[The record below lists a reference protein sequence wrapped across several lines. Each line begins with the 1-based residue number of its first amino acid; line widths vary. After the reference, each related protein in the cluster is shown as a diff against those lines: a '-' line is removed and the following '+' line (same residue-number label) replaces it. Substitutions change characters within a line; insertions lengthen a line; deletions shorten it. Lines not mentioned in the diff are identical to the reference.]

1 MDNQR
6 KQKRI
11 ARVAAVCLIA
21 GALLGCSQDKTVVE
35 NSSDGAS
42 SQSGAPVFQGTAY
55 PETTTQLTVDIL
67 SAEDAAALAA
77 FPNLEKVNAIHCT
90 DYDSILALLQQKP
103 ELDITYAVTIGGREY
118 RSSSNYARIPD
129 PDFEEVI
136 EKLKY
141 LPNVD
146 TVLFPGMTLTDAQL
160 SKLEAAYPDI
170 QWNYD
175 TEYQGL
181 SFNTD
186 TAYLNL
192 TGLGYEKPEDA
203 EEIISRLPNLKTV
216 DLSGYGFT
224 NEQMAA
230 LGQRYGDIEFVWD
243 MMIGNTSVRTDA
255 VEIDISG
262 NRMTPA
268 DIEALLPYFTR
279 LEKVIMSH
287 CGISNEDMDALNK
300 RYDDIRFVWTVYAGG
315 YPSRTDIKYFMP
327 TKVGK
332 RVDDYSL
339 GDLKYCTDLVAI
351 DLGHH
356 SVSQCEWVR
365 DLKNLEYFLCADTQL
380 MSIEPLSGLPKL
392 KYVEIFQTYVMD
404 FTPLL
409 TLPALEDLN
418 VCWTY
423 GKPEVVAQLTG
434 LRRLWWSGKWHQKEE
449 LDLMTGN
456 LTDCT
461 FNFYDGW
468 ATGSGWRQHAN
479 YYKMREIFGMFIM
492 Y

>member
-1 MDNQR
+1 MDHQQR
-6 KQKRI
+6 QKLI
-11 ARVAAVCLIA
+11 AAVAATVIA
-21 GALLGCSQDKTVVE
+21 GALCGCSQDTHSPG
-35 NSSDGAS
+35 NSSDADAS
-42 SQSGAPVFQGTAY
+42 LSVATVFQGTTY
-55 PETTTQLTVDIL
+55 PESTTYLTVDTL

-77 FPNLEKVNAIHCT
+77 FPNLQRVNAMNCT
-90 DYDSILALLQQKP
+90 DYDSLLALLQQKP
-103 ELDITYAVTIGGREY
+103 ELDITYSVTIGGREY
-118 RSSSNYARIPD
+118 RSGSTYARIPD
-129 PDFEEVI
+129 PNFDEVV

-141 LPNVD
+141 LPNVN
-146 TVLFPGMTLTDAQL
+146 TVLFPNMTLSEAQL
-160 SKLEAAYPDI
+160 SKLETAYPNI

-175 TEYQGL
+175 TEYLGL

-186 TAYLNL
+186 TAYLDL
-192 TGLGYEKPEDA
+192 SGLGFTKPEDA
-203 EEIISRLPNLKTV
+203 EAIISQLPNLKTV
-216 DLSGYGFT
+216 VMCGYGFT
-224 NEQMAA
+224 NEDMDA
-230 LGQRYGDIEFVWD
+230 LRQRHTGIEFVWD
-243 MMIGNTSVRTDA
+243 MMIGNACVRTDA

-262 NRMTPA
+262 NKMTPA

-287 CGISNEDMDALNK
+287 CGISNEDMDALDK

-315 YPSRTDIKYFMP
+315 YPSRTDIKFFMP

-332 RVDDYSL
+332 RADDFSL
-339 GDLKYCTDLVAI
+339 QELKYCVDLVAI

-356 SVSQCEWVR
+356 SVSHCEWAR
-365 DLKNLEYFLCADTQL
+365 YMPNLEYFLCADTQL
-380 MSIEPLSGLPKL
+380 MSIEPLTGLQKL

-418 VCWTY
+418 LCWTY
-423 GKPEVVAQLTG
+423 GQADVVAQLTG
-434 LRRLWWSGKWHQKEE
+434 LRRLWWSGKWHQQEDME
-449 LDLMTGN
+449 LMTTN

-468 ATGSGWRQHAN
+468 STGSGWRQHPN
-479 YYKMREIFGMFIM
+479 YYKMREVFGMFIM